1 MVEVPAAASMGSVSV
16 SMAIVLDGI
25 DLQRGPTNE
34 IHNRQLR
41 MAPEHAHIYRA
52 DSDSSGAPVGFVR
65 TPYKGSLLIPVPVF
79 IQEASSPTTL
89 PWLNMFWPLRNIRSP
104 VPAARNSPVQRG
116 LHL

>member
-41 MAPEHAHIYRA
+41 TAPEHAHIYRA
-52 DSDSSGAPVGFVR
+52 DSDSGGAPMGFVR
-65 TPYKGSLLIPVPVF
+65 TNEITHDHRPCCPGAPRHATQDGVQHNPPDCPVSFPP
-79 IQEASSPTTL
+79 A
-89 PWLNMFWPLRNIRSP
+89 RR
-104 VPAARNSPVQRG
+104 AARHDEG
-116 LHL
+116 HD